1 MKKIISSEKEQQI
14 KYIIKILSQSQIT
27 TSFDFDI
34 DTGDIYLDHEND
46 KHRRVYLYNVY
57 SERIDFPIHSNAAIG
72 NKNPLI
78 NKSKILKH
86 LEAGNKTMSFDKF
99 FDIVK
104 EHATIRYKN
113 YNIRHLFAD
122 FHYYASPFSNENCYI
137 VTMNGNVIEL
147 NHEICG
153 DVKYF
158 PEEMLNVLRNHR
170 DVAQELF
177 LNEENFQKLKRI
189 LKTKED

>member
-1 MKKIISSEKEQQI
+1 MNKTTSSKKEQKIQ
-14 KYIIKILSQSQIT
+14 YIIKILSQSEIT

-34 DTGDIYLDHEND
+34 DTGDIYLDYEND
-46 KHRRVYLYNVY
+46 KYRRISLYNVY

-104 EHATIRYKN
+104 EHATIRYNN
-113 YNIRHLFAD
+113 YNIRHLLAD
-122 FHYYASPFSNENCYI
+122 FHYYASPFSKENCYI
-137 VTMNGNVIEL
+137 VAMNGNIIEL

-158 PEEMLNVLRNHR
+158 PEEMLNVLKNHR

-177 LNEENFQKLKRI
+177 LNEENFKKLKRI